1 MMEQTKLERIISG
14 VCLLALLV
22 GCLLVLRPF
31 VSALL
36 WAAVLCFST
45 WPFYKRLLSLV
56 RGRRTLAAMLMTLG
70 MILIILLPF
79 VIVGGT
85 RPDNVKEFISA
96 ARPYVD
102 AGPPPPP
109 AWLAKIPAVGQQAT
123 ERWQALATDNAKLL
137 EAAKRFIQ
145 LVGARQESRLTLR
158 NARKVMNDPNE
169 THSDRESLSSLLYR
183 LFPSQRSF
191 PSQASIRGG

>member
-1 MMEQTKLERIISG
+1 M
-14 VCLLALLV
+14 
-22 GCLLVLRPF
+22 
-31 VSALL
+31 
-36 WAAVLCFST
+36 
-45 WPFYKRLLSLV
+45 
-56 RGRRTLAAMLMTLG
+56 LAAMLMTLG

-85 RPDNVKEFISA
+85 RADNVKEFISA
-96 ARPYVD
+96 ARTYVD
-102 AGPPPPP
+102 AGPPAPP

-123 ERWQALATDNAKLL
+123 ECWQALATDNAQLL

>member
-14 VCLLALLV
+14 VVLLALLV

-85 RPDNVKEFISA
+85 RADNVKEFISA
-96 ARPYVD
+96 ARTYVD
-102 AGPPPPP
+102 AGPPAPP
-109 AWLAKIPAVGQQAT
+109 AWLAKIPAVGQASYGTLASSRDGQRPAPGGGKT
-123 ERWQALATDNAKLL
+123 LHPISRRSPREQVDAQECAESDER
-137 EAAKRFIQ
+137 
-145 LVGARQESRLTLR
+145 S
-158 NARKVMNDPNE
+158 
-169 THSDRESLSSLLYR
+169 
-183 LFPSQRSF
+183 
-191 PSQASIRGG
+191 

>member
-14 VCLLALLV
+14 VVLLALLV

-85 RPDNVKEFISA
+85 RADN
-96 ARPYVD
+96 
-102 AGPPPPP
+102 
-109 AWLAKIPAVGQQAT
+109 GQGIHIRRAT
-123 ERWQALATDNAKLL
+123 
-137 EAAKRFIQ
+137 
-145 LVGARQESRLTLR
+145 
-158 NARKVMNDPNE
+158 
-169 THSDRESLSSLLYR
+169 
-183 LFPSQRSF
+183 
-191 PSQASIRGG
+191 IR